1 MMIKLIFILLFI
13 PFLSIGQTKSI
24 VTELYLNNNFTEKG
38 GITPGTDNI
47 QAMDCD
53 QITTRYYVDISG
65 ISTTGKRTPSQ
76 DQLTASGIACNS
88 PQTIS
93 NTTSTY
99 PEVYTINVGTSTG
112 TVTIDFKPSAVPDKV
127 YISWNGSTQHVSPYI
142 GSIYYDYLFDYRSSL
157 TFYLNGLA
165 DPTNPPSGT
174 YPNTTLYPDD
184 GYPRVTGNVY
194 QYVTS
199 FNKSTSA
206 STVTITVY
214 PSKSSSGYE
223 FTVSCPHNKANITST
238 VLANAATTT
247 GFSSGGTISTDG
259 GSSITE
265 RGVCYGTS
273 ANPTISGT
281 KTSNGT
287 GTGSFTSTITGLTT
301 NTVYYYRSFATNANG
316 TAYGTEYIFRT
327 PVQYTA
333 STTWTCPAGV
343 LKVNAEAWGGGG
355 AGAGRTT
362 AGTGGGGAGG
372 QYAKKF
378 VSVVPS
384 TSYTVTIAA
393 TRTGT
398 TGNALDGNDTWFGS
412 TGSLLAKG
420 GKSGTDI
427 AAGIGSTT
435 SGVGDVVYAGGSGAP
450 PNGTTSS
457 GGGGG
462 GAGSTGTGNNASTTT
477 GGAAKSLNGGK
488 GGNGRTTDG
497 AGAAGA
503 VYGAGGGGAWRSTT
517 NRAGGN
523 GAAGLIRINYP

>member
-1 MMIKLIFILLFI
+1 MRRLLLILFLL
-13 PFLSIGQTKSI
+13 PLLAIGQTKSI
-24 VTELYLNNNFTEKG
+24 VTELYLANNFTPLG
-38 GITPGTDNI
+38 GVTPGSDNVK
-47 QAMDCD
+47 AMDCD
-53 QITTRYYVDISG
+53 QILARYNVTISG
-65 ISTTGKRTPSQ
+65 TTTTGKRLPSQ
-76 DQLTASGIACNS
+76 DQIATAAIACNS
-88 PQTIS
+88 ATVIS

-99 PEVYTINVGTSTG
+99 PEVHTVNVGSSTG
-112 TVTIDFKPSAVPDKV
+112 TVTIDFKPSDVPDKV
-127 YISWNGSTQHVSPYI
+127 YISWNGSDQHVSPYI
-142 GSIYYDYLFDYRSSL
+142 GSIYYDYLFDYRSTL
-157 TFYLNGLA
+157 TFYLNGKT
-165 DPTNPPSGT
+165 DPTGGT
-174 YPNTTLYPDD
+174 YPNTTKYPDD

-206 STVTITVY
+206 STVTVTVY

-247 GFSSGGTISTDG
+247 GFSSGGTISSDA

-362 AGTGGGGAGG
+362 QGTGGGGAGG

-384 TSYTVTIAA
+384 TSYTISIAT

-398 TGNALDGNDTWFGS
+398 TGNALDGNDTYFGS
-412 TGSLLAKG
+412 TSTLLAKG

-450 PNGTTSS
+450 PNGTTGS
-457 GGGGG
+457 GGGGS
-462 GAGSTGTGNNASTTT
+462 GAGSTGTGNSASTTT
-477 GGAAKSLNGGK
+477 GGAAKSLNGGA
-488 GGNGRTTDG
+488 GGNGRTTAG
-497 AGAAGA
+497 AGAAGS
-503 VYGAGGGGAWRSTT
+503 VYGGGGGGAWRSTAT
-517 NRAGGN
+517 NRAGGS